1 MKKTMNEAVQVSETD
16 YSVVDV
22 QVADAIRTAEANKG
36 RAEEAMNKKFK
47 MPNEDR
53 DAHADIKSEGM
64 KKMYLSES
72 LFTEFVEDEKPLEEA
87 MWKDS
92 QYDDEEDKAFAEEQ
106 TKEYF
111 KDVEMGYGW
120 VTIDKAVEDL
130 NNQGILVTEENIVE
144 YVNDNSLN
152 IMNFEDIA
160 VVLTPT
166 APSREEICKD
176 LGVEYDHIDEQ
187 LTEDFSSSL
196 PQWLRKK
203 YIAQALYKK
212 KGVDLANVEYVGDV
226 LPANARDKRVQDST
240 KISCF
245 LLKPRYGGEFVWVKG
260 LNDDDYLDLGDGY
273 RAIKYYSMKTILDHA
288 IEYGYIDLTDEQN
301 RVGGLQRMRKDRQRG
316 VVNRQKTA
324 QFKREVKKYDYEKG
338 EQLPSE
344 YQWITQ
350 RGYDKSGYA
359 LNPMKYKNK
368 LEDVGYD
375 NYQERLEKY
384 HNRIEKVREGIIELL
399 TNYNIKTGLRT
410 KSSWSD
416 DLDDIVRTF
425 TRVTEEYKNILKELD
440 RVLSKNWN
448 DDADRDYYFKAIFNG
463 DGYSGNIRQLRK
475 YLEEVEKLLR
485 ETNENIKAQAAK
497 EAEEAAKAEVAEEP
511 VEEAVKSLKED
522 FNASNID
529 HYEILDWLSEHETAY
544 EDAKAFFG
552 EDKLPDV
559 TSQEL
564 VDWIFDHEQLFTDF
578 EEAFKDQLIVEKKL
592 TEGVREVTNQ
602 LLDMVDNGMLDARAL
617 AVACLKYMSE
627 YDVRAMAI
635 ANEFIDNNSEELE
648 EGCKKVTEDWEDENP
663 NSVRLLQMVDDKL
676 IAADSL
682 AQDIIHYLADD
693 NKVGEFCKQSEY
705 FWDMI
710 ESAEDDKIAIQHYE
724 VDILDTLHF
733 LADAY
738 LEGRVAAGPYARGL
752 RKAYNTLEEIEV
764 DAKQHE
770 DDNEVVEGCED
781 KTLNE
786 YKRPE
791 GAVLKYKKKREPLAD
806 IIQQELT
813 DGEWGYVES
822 PDGRITPTNMPSA
835 NYLPDHVGIAW
846 DKEDRCAICVWGASE
861 AELQAA
867 VDIAKK
873 YGKEYKLGFDKYV
886 AGDKKH
892 YIYIYVDEDKDFDEP
907 YFNPNDPVVD
917 TSKKSKKVDDD
928 DDIDDDMD
936 ESFNGDVKDV
946 ILEEVDDVT
955 EITLIPEGQEDAIT
969 EGVSKPVNEDV
980 VVEGKQPLEEI
991 MISTEGLR
999 NFKPWDGAKATYN
1012 TVLEHNKLDTLE
1024 FMLEDMYPN
1033 GIGASELNDLL
1044 WFQKDW
1050 VLEMLGI
1057 GVEKEDFSQVE
1068 VTGEVPEEPEQE

>member
-1 MKKTMNEAVQVSETD
+1 MNEAVQVSETD

-22 QVADAIRTAEANKG
+22 QVADAIRTAEANKEK
-36 RAEEAMNKKFK
+36 AKEVMDKKFK

-92 QYDDEEDKAFAEEQ
+92 QYDDKEDKAWAEGQ
-106 TKEYF
+106 VKEYF
-111 KDVEMGYGW
+111 KDIENGYGW

-196 PQWLRKK
+196 PKWLRKG
-203 YIAQALYKK
+203 YIAKELYKK
-212 KGVDLANVEYVGDV
+212 RGVDLANVEYVGDV

-245 LLKPRYGGEFVWVKG
+245 LLKPRWGSEFVWVKG
-260 LNDDDYLDLGDGY
+260 LNDDDYIDFGDGY
-273 RAIKYYSMKTILDHA
+273 RAIKYYSMKTILDNA
-288 IEYGYIDLTDEQN
+288 LEYGYIDLTDEQN
-301 RVGGLQRMRKDRQRG
+301 RVGGVQRMRKDRQRG
-316 VVNRQKTA
+316 VVNRQKNA
-324 QFKREVKKYDYEKG
+324 QVKREITKYDYEKG
-338 EQLPSE
+338 EKLPSE

-350 RGYDKSGYA
+350 RGFDKSGYP
-359 LNPMKYKNK
+359 LDPMKYKNK

-375 NYQERLEKY
+375 NYQERIEKY
-384 HNRIEKVREGIIELL
+384 HNRIEKVREEIIELL
-399 TNYNIKTGLRT
+399 TNYNIRTGLRT
-410 KSSWSD
+410 KSNWSD
-416 DLDDIVRTF
+416 DLDDIIRTF
-425 TRVTEEYKNILKELD
+425 TKVTEEYKNVLNEID
-440 RVLSKNWN
+440 RVLSKDWN
-448 DDADRDYYFKAIFNG
+448 NDFDKDYYFKSIFNG
-463 DGYSGNIRQLRK
+463 NGYSGNIRQLRK
-475 YLEEVEKLLR
+475 YLEEVEKLIR
-485 ETNENIKAQAAK
+485 DTKENIKAQAAK
-497 EAEEAAKAEVAEEP
+497 DAEKAAKKDTEQP
-511 VEEAVKSLKED
+511 VEEKLAEAVSDDIANK
-522 FNASNID
+522 
-529 HYEILDWLSEHETAY
+529 
-544 EDAKAFFG
+544 
-552 EDKLPDV
+552 
-559 TSQEL
+559 
-564 VDWIFDHEQLFTDF
+564 
-578 EEAFKDQLIVEKKL
+578 
-592 TEGVREVTNQ
+592 
-602 LLDMVDNGMLDARAL
+602 LLDMIDAGGLDARAVAL
-617 AVACLKYMSE
+617 ACLKYMSTD
-627 YDVRAMAI
+627 DVADMAKS
-635 ANEFIDNNSEELE
+635 NDFIDDEEEL
-648 EGCKKVTEDWEDENP
+648 DE
-663 NSVRLLQMVDDKL
+663 SV
-676 IAADSL
+676 
-682 AQDIIHYLADD
+682 
-693 NKVGEFCKQSEY
+693 
-705 FWDMI
+705 
-710 ESAEDDKIAIQHYE
+710 EDDKVAIQHYE
-724 VDILDTLHF
+724 VDMLDMLHF
-733 LADAY
+733 LSDAY

-752 RKAYNTLEEIEV
+752 RKAYNTLEEIQV

-770 DDNEVVEGCED
+770 DDNIEEGCED

-835 NYLPDHVGIAW
+835 NYLPDNVGVAW
-846 DKEDRCAICVWGASE
+846 DKNDKCVIRVWGADE
-861 AELQAA
+861 AELQPA

-873 YGKEYKLGFDKYV
+873 YGKEYTIAVDKY
-886 AGDKKH
+886 AQGDKKTYIH
-892 YIYIYVDEDKDFDEP
+892 IYIDEDKDFDEP

-917 TSKKSKKVDDD
+917 TSKKVKKSDDV
-928 DDIDDDMD
+928 DDDMD
-936 ESFNGDVKDV
+936 ESFNGDAKDV

-955 EITLIPEGQEDAIT
+955 EITIIPEGSEEPIT
-969 EGVSKPVNEDV
+969 EDV
-980 VVEGKQPLEEI
+980 ALVAEPVVETSDNKERLDEI
-991 MISTEGLR
+991 AISTEGLR
-999 NFKPWDGAKATYN
+999 NFKPWDGAVSTFN
-1012 TVLEHNKLDTLE
+1012 TVLENNKMDTLE

-1068 VTGEVPEEPEQE
+1068 VTGEVPAEQPAEEPTQD

>member
-1 MKKTMNEAVQVSETD
+1 MKKSMNEAVEVSEID
-16 YSVVDV
+16 YSVVDA
-22 QVADAIRTAEANKG
+22 QVANAVRETEANKE

-47 MPNEDR
+47 MPNEER
-53 DAHADIKSEGM
+53 DAHSDIKSEGM

-92 QYDDEEDKAFAEEQ
+92 QYDDEEDKAFAEGQ
-106 TKEYF
+106 VKEYF
-111 KDVEMGYGW
+111 KDVEEGYGW

-166 APSREEICKD
+166 APGREEICKD

-245 LLKPRYGGEFVWVKG
+245 LLRPRYGGEFVWVKG

-273 RAIKYYSMKTILDHA
+273 RAIKYYSMKTILDNA
-288 IEYGYIDLTDEQN
+288 LEYGYIDLTDEQN
-301 RVGGLQRMRKDRQRG
+301 RVGGLQRMRKTRQHG

-324 QFKREVKKYDYEKG
+324 QYKKEIKKYDYENGVK
-338 EQLPSE
+338 QLPSE

-350 RGYDKSGYA
+350 KGYDKSGYP

-375 NYQERLEKY
+375 NYQVRLEKY
-384 HNRIEKVREGIIELL
+384 HNRIEKVREDIIELL
-399 TNYNIKTGLRT
+399 TNYDIKTGLRT
-410 KSSWSD
+410 KSNWSD

-440 RVLSKNWN
+440 RVLSKDWK
-448 DDADRDYYFKAIFNG
+448 DDADKDYYFKSIFNG

-475 YLEEVEKLLR
+475 YLEEVEKLIR
-485 ETNENIKAQAAK
+485 DTKENIKAQAAK
-497 EAEEAAKAEVAEEP
+497 AAEKAEKKEVETEEP
-511 VEEAVKSLKED
+511 VEE
-522 FNASNID
+522 
-529 HYEILDWLSEHETAY
+529 
-544 EDAKAFFG
+544 
-552 EDKLPDV
+552 
-559 TSQEL
+559 Q
-564 VDWIFDHEQLFTDF
+564 
-578 EEAFKDQLIVEKKL
+578 L
-592 TEGVREVTNQ
+592 TEAVSDDVANK
-602 LLDMVDNGMLDARAL
+602 LLDMIDAGGLDARAVAL
-617 AVACLKYMSE
+617 ACLKYMSTD
-627 YDVRAMAI
+627 DVKDMAVS
-635 ANEFIDNNSEELE
+635 NDFINDEEL
-648 EGCKKVTEDWEDENP
+648 DE
-663 NSVRLLQMVDDKL
+663 SVQDDK
-676 IAADSL
+676 
-682 AQDIIHYLADD
+682 
-693 NKVGEFCKQSEY
+693 E
-705 FWDMI
+705 
-710 ESAEDDKIAIQHYE
+710 AIQHYE
-724 VDILDTLHF
+724 VDILDMLHF

-752 RKAYNTLEEIEV
+752 RKAYNALEEVEV

-770 DDNEVVEGCED
+770 GDNEVTEGCED

-835 NYLPDHVGIAW
+835 NYLPDHVGVAW
-846 DKEDRCAICVWGASE
+846 DNNDRCVIRVWGSDE

-873 YGKEYKLGFDKYV
+873 YDKEYLLGVDKY
-886 AGDKKH
+886 ARGNKKH
-892 YIYIYVDEDKDFDEP
+892 YIHIYIDEDKDFDEP

-917 TSKKSKKVDDD
+917 TTGKSKKVEDDV
-928 DDIDDDMD
+928 DDMD
-936 ESFNGDVKDV
+936 ESFNGDVKDI

-955 EITLIPEGQEDAIT
+955 EITLIPEGQEEVVNEEVTT
-969 EGVSKPVNEDV
+969 ETVTEPVNEEV
-980 VVEGKQPLEEI
+980 VTEEKQPLEEI

-999 NFKPWDGAKATYN
+999 NFKPWDGAKETYN
-1012 TVLEHNKLDTLE
+1012 TVLENNKLDTLE

-1050 VLEMLGI
+1050 VLEMVGI

-1068 VTGEVPEEPEQE
+1068 VTGEVPEEPIQE

>member
-1 MKKTMNEAVQVSETD
+1 MKKSMNEAVEVSEID
-16 YSVVDV
+16 YSVVDA
-22 QVADAIRTAEANKG
+22 QVANAVRETEANKE

-47 MPNEDR
+47 MPNEER
-53 DAHADIKSEGM
+53 DAHSDIKSEGM

-92 QYDDEEDKAFAEEQ
+92 QYDDEEDKAFAEGQ
-106 TKEYF
+106 VKEYF
-111 KDVEMGYGW
+111 KDVEEGYGW

-245 LLKPRYGGEFVWVKG
+245 LLRPRYGGEFVWVKG

-273 RAIKYYSMKTILDHA
+273 RAIKYYSMKTILDNA
-288 IEYGYIDLTDEQN
+288 LEYGYIDLTDEQN
-301 RVGGLQRMRKDRQRG
+301 RVGGLQRMRKTRQHG

-324 QFKREVKKYDYEKG
+324 QYKKEIKKYDYENGVK
-338 EQLPSE
+338 QLPSE

-350 RGYDKSGYA
+350 KGYDKSGYP

-375 NYQERLEKY
+375 NYQVRLEKY
-384 HNRIEKVREGIIELL
+384 HNRIEKVREDIIELL
-399 TNYNIKTGLRT
+399 TNYDIKTGLRT
-410 KSSWSD
+410 KSNWSD

-440 RVLSKNWN
+440 RVLSKDWK
-448 DDADRDYYFKAIFNG
+448 DDADKDYYFKSIFNG

-475 YLEEVEKLLR
+475 YLEEVEKLIR
-485 ETNENIKAQAAK
+485 DTKENIKAQAAK
-497 EAEEAAKAEVAEEP
+497 AAEEAEKKAKAEAETEEP
-511 VEEAVKSLKED
+511 VEESVKPLRED
-522 FNASNID
+522 VVAGEGLD
-529 HYEILDWLSEHETAY
+529 HYDVLEWLSEHEQAY
-544 EDAKAFFG
+544 QDADSFFSAKG
-552 EDKLPDV
+552 VALYDV
-559 TSQEL
+559 PVNEL
-564 VDWIFDHEQLFTDF
+564 IDWIAEHDQLFID
-578 EEAFKDQLIVEKKL
+578 FKDEFRDNLVLEEKL
-592 TEGVREVTNQ
+592 TEAVSDDVANK
-602 LLDMVDNGMLDARAL
+602 LLDMIDAGGLDARAVAL
-617 AVACLKYMSE
+617 ACLKYMSTD
-627 YDVRAMAI
+627 DVKDMAVS
-635 ANEFIDNNSEELE
+635 NDFINDEEL
-648 EGCKKVTEDWEDENP
+648 DE
-663 NSVRLLQMVDDKL
+663 SVQDDK
-676 IAADSL
+676 
-682 AQDIIHYLADD
+682 
-693 NKVGEFCKQSEY
+693 E
-705 FWDMI
+705 
-710 ESAEDDKIAIQHYE
+710 AIQHYE
-724 VDILDTLHF
+724 VDILDMLHF

-752 RKAYNTLEEIEV
+752 RKAYNALEEVKV

-770 DDNEVVEGCED
+770 GDNEVTEGCED

-846 DKEDRCAICVWGASE
+846 DKEDRCAICVWGSSE

-917 TSKKSKKVDDD
+917 TSKKSKKVDNDD
-928 DDIDDDMD
+928 DDDTDDDMD

-946 ILEEVDDVT
+946 ILEEFDDVT
-955 EITLIPEGQEDAIT
+955 EITLIPEGQEEVVT
-969 EGVSKPVNEDV
+969 ESVTEPVNEEV
-980 VVEGKQPLEEI
+980 VTEEKQPLEEI

-999 NFKPWDGAKATYN
+999 NFKPWDGAKETYN
-1012 TVLEHNKLDTLE
+1012 TVLENNKLDTLE

-1068 VTGEVPEEPEQE
+1068 VTGEVPEEEPAQE